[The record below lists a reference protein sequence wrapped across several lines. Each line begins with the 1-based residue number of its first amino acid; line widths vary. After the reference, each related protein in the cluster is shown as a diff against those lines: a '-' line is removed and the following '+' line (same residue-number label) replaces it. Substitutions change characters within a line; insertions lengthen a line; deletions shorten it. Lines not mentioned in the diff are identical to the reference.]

1 MSVIWGINH
10 MFLYPEAIVDQ
21 KAHTTTL
28 RKLSETPGLDALDVW
43 VWRGDASREEIKILR
58 DSGKIINYNIGD
70 RFGEETALPSSA
82 DKAQRER
89 AYSLMMREIGY
100 ALELGSKKIIFGSGP
115 DVPEDRAGAKERF
128 FELISRVMSQLPKD
142 TELSFEPTDRDIDKY
157 FLFGPLDETVE
168 FIRQMRK
175 NVNPNIG
182 LLLDM
187 CHIPLVHETLDSAVS
202 KGMEVLNHIHLGNCV
217 IKNKQNPFYGDKHPP
232 FGYADS
238 EYTEEDCLKFIKTL
252 HKAGYFNKANT
263 TVSFEMRPYE
273 NMSSEDTL
281 RKLLTLRDEANGI
294 ILSEKKFI

>member
-1 MSVIWGINH
+1 MQIIWGINH
-10 MFLYPEAIVDQ
+10 MFLYPEAMVNR
-21 KAHTTTL
+21 KVHTDTL
-28 RKLSETPGLDALDVW
+28 KKLAESPGFDALDMW
-43 VWRGDASREEIKILR
+43 VWRGDASKEEIRILR

-70 RFGEETALPSSA
+70 RFGEEIAFPSSA

-115 DVPEDRAGAKERF
+115 DVPEDRNSAKERY
-128 FELISRVMSQLPKD
+128 FELISRVMNQLPD
-142 TELSFEPTDRDIDKY
+142 DVELSFEPTDRDTDKY

-168 FIRQMRK
+168 FIRQMQK
-175 NVNPNIG
+175 SVNPNIG

-187 CHIPLVHETLDSAVS
+187 CHIPLIHETIDSAVS
-202 KGMEVLNHIHLGNCV
+202 KGIDVLNHIHLGNCV

-238 EYTEEDCLKFIKTL
+238 EYTEDDCLNFIGTL
-252 HKAGYFNKANT
+252 RKAGYFDKQNT

-273 NMSSEDTL
+273 NMSSADTVSRL
-281 RKLLTLRDEANGI
+281 IALRDKAMS
-294 ILSEKKFI
+294 ILGY